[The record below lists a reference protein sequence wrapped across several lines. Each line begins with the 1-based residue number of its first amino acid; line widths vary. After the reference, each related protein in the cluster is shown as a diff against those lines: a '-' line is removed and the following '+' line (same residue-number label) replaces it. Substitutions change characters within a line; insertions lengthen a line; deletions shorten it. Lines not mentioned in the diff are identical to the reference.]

1 MKQHNHWK
9 MSQFQ
14 KKIIK
19 IVLWGFGLLLLF
31 FTLILKKT
39 LDFSIVSKVIS
50 FLSIVLGVILA
61 LVEKKLWKTWIMRLP
76 FFENYWTPVLEGR
89 GEGSLERNGEFHDFA
104 IEIVQSFT
112 SISCVAYSNHSSSS
126 AYATEILYDD
136 QLKVYKLIYYWHGAT
151 TNTTEDNRDSDRFE
165 GFTVLDIIV
174 RSKKVDKLKGTYFT
188 NREPQQTKGNI
199 ILSFKQKTLKK
210 SFD

>member
-9 MSQFQ
+9 MGQFQ
-14 KKIIK
+14 KMIIK

-31 FTLILKKT
+31 FILILKNP
-39 LDFSIVSKVIS
+39 LDFNIVSKVIS
-50 FLSIVLGVILA
+50 FLSIVLGLVLA
-61 LVEKKLWKTWIMRLP
+61 LVEKKLWKTWVMRLP
-76 FFENYWTPVLEGR
+76 FLEDYWTPILEGR
-89 GEGSLERNGEFHDFA
+89 WEGKLERSGESHDFV

-112 SISCVAYSNHSSSS
+112 SISCVTYSKHSSSS

-151 TNTTEDNRDSDRFE
+151 TNTTEENRDSDRFE
-165 GFTVLDIIV
+165 GFTVLDIIIQ
-174 RSKKVDKLKGTYFT
+174 SKNVIKLKGTYFT

-199 ILSFKQKTLKK
+199 ILFFKQKTLKK
-210 SFD
+210 SFE